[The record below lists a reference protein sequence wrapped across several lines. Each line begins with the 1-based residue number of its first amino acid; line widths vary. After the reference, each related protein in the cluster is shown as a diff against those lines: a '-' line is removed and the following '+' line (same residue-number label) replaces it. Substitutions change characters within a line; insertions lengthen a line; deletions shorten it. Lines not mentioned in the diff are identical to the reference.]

1 MEMGTQTIL
10 IGRAVECQI
19 QTQDALVSR
28 KHARVVYDGLYWIED
43 LGSSNGTFL
52 KVHGER
58 PLVNE
63 SFVLMGQQLFR
74 VNLSA

>member
-1 MEMGTQTIL
+1 
-10 IGRAVECQI
+10 
-19 QTQDALVSR
+19 VSGL
-28 KHARVVYDGLYWIED
+28 HARITLREGRVYLAD

-52 KVHGER
+52 KVQGER
-58 PLVNE
+58 PLINE